1 VPRDW
6 DAYYQGSPEAFDPAF
21 VVRAYGFLL
30 PEGEVLDLAG
40 GTGRNAF
47 FLACR
52 GWRVLLLEKSP
63 VAVARV
69 RENARKRGAAV
80 HALEADLEARP
91 GELPPGPFAGVVMSY
106 FVSRP
111 LLARLP
117 ALLKPGGLVLVE
129 GFNRSEALRRGRG
142 ESPHYWEP
150 GELARPPGGIELL
163 AAGEGWQALAYRS
176 WAVWRLAV
184 YPEV

>member
-1 VPRDW
+1 MPRDW

-52 GWRVLLLEKSP
+52 GHRVFLLEKSP
-63 VAVARV
+63 VAVERV
-69 RENARKRGAAV
+69 RAMAQRRRAAV
-80 HALEADLEARP
+80 HALVADLEAAP
-91 GELPPGPFAGVVMSY
+91 DDLPPGPFTGVVVSY

-111 LLARLP
+111 LMKRLAPR
-117 ALLKPGGLVLVE
+117 LKPGGLVLVE
-129 GFNRSEALRRGRG
+129 GFNRSEALRRGRPD
-142 ESPHYWEP
+142 SPHYWEP
-150 GELARPPGGIELL
+150 GELMRPPGGLELL
-163 AAGEGWQALAYRS
+163 AAGEGWQGLAYRS
-176 WAVWRLAV
+176 WAVWRRS
-184 YPEV
+184 